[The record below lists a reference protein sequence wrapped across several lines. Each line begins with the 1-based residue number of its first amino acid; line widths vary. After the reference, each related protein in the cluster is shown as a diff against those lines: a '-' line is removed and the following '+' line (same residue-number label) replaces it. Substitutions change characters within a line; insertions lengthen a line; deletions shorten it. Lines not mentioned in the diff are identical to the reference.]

1 MVSEFSL
8 CIEDLISHWMEPMF
22 PTNNSSSAGR
32 FPMYL
37 SVHFRSGLLP
47 PCLRFAAARYR
58 TPRKTRFTA
67 AG

>member
-1 MVSEFSL
+1 LRDKVGIF
-8 CIEDLISHWMEPMF
+8 DHV
-22 PTNNSSSAGR
+22 R
-32 FPMYL
+32 FRGYL